1 MRPIIGACFVCA
13 DCNHFSMCQNCYFTR
28 ELDTEKLK
36 VRGHNHLTHHIE
48 LIVEPREQLKK
59 YVKCHGCQT
68 VPITG
73 VRYKCDNCFDFDL
86 CEKCY
91 IHYSLGKNELKT
103 TYSTAHKSYHTFTR
117 LQLKTQVPVKEK
129 NPGEPPIISKRKNK

>member
-1 MRPIIGACFVCA
+1 
-13 DCNHFSMCQNCYFTR
+13 MCQNCYFTR

-73 VRYKCDNCFDFDL
+73 VRYKCDNCFDFSSYLPSTIFLVSSVVAGVRPASRTTVTRSSMSCAL
-86 CEKCY
+86 CV
-91 IHYSLGKNELKT
+91 
-103 TYSTAHKSYHTFTR
+103 AR
-117 LQLKTQVPVKEK
+117 
-129 NPGEPPIISKRKNK
+129 EPSSR